1 MKPEDRGF
9 IKLGDLSDYMN
20 VENIQLR
27 ELEYFLREMENRFNF
42 HRIEK
47 EVRTRY
53 HTIFNG
59 NCPDLR
65 IYSDDC
71 SLNILVKIY
80 PDVGNER
87 PVYFKG
93 KTEYMSEAKNLLK
106 TIGKQLRRN

>member
-1 MKPEDRGF
+1 MKPEDNGF

-27 ELEYFLREMENRFNF
+27 KLEYFLREMNDFNF

-47 EVRTRY
+47 EARTRY
-53 HTIFNG
+53 HIIFNG

-65 IYSDDC
+65 IYSNDC
-71 SLNILVKIY
+71 SLNILIKIY

-93 KTEYMSEAKNLLK
+93 DVKYINEAKNLLK
-106 TIGKQLRRN
+106 TIGKKLK